1 MMLALKGPMHLH
13 IFNRAA
19 PIVEFAFWLGVAVA
33 AMTVVMMAAT
43 LTMRRVA
50 LRRERIYAA
59 AVALWRPIIVAEPGG
74 AATDIPSLSARDRS
88 GFIRVWNDVHE
99 SLRGGTTGNLVKI
112 ARAVG
117 LDQHL
122 YRSLQSATF
131 HDRVMAVIALG
142 HLRSVASFGRVA
154 QYLDDKSPIMS
165 LCTARA
171 LMQIDPERAA
181 PQLVPRIVERSDWSQ
196 GSIAAILQEESGAIV
211 SGQLTEATLKAE
223 GEVASRLIRLLAGVS
238 PASAAPIICDWLR
251 SSADE
256 HLVSTCL
263 QVMSNQA
270 DLDSV
275 RPLLAHPRWH
285 IRMQAATTLGRLGIP
300 GDEQRLVGMLSDT
313 QWWVRYRA
321 AGGLLNLSF
330 VGTERLRQIQRTLSD
345 AYARD
350 IITHV
355 LAELALEE
363 AS

>member
-1 MMLALKGPMHLH
+1 MDLN

-19 PIVEFAFWLGVAVA
+19 SILAFAFWLGVAVA
-33 AMTVVMMAAT
+33 AMTLVMMAAT
-43 LTMRRVA
+43 LTMRRLA

-59 AVALWRPIIVAEPGG
+59 AVALWRPIIVADAGSV
-74 AATDIPSLSARDRS
+74 ATEIPSLSARDRS

-99 SLRGGTTGNLVKI
+99 SLRGGTTDKLAKI
-112 ARAVG
+112 AREVG
-117 LDQHL
+117 LEQHL
-122 YRSLQSATF
+122 YHSLQSATF

-142 HLRSVASFGRVA
+142 YVRSVESIGHVA
-154 QYLDDKSPIMS
+154 RYLDDKSPIMS
-165 LCTARA
+165 LCAARA
-171 LMQIDPERAA
+171 LMQIDPVRAA
-181 PQLVPRIVERSDWSQ
+181 PQLVPRVVERSDWSQ
-196 GSIAAILQEESGAIV
+196 GSIAAILQETGGAIV

-223 GEVASRLIRLLAGVS
+223 GEAASRLIRLLAGVS
-238 PASAAPIICDWLR
+238 PASAAPIIRDWLR
-251 SSADE
+251 SAADE
-256 HLVSTCL
+256 HLISTCL

-270 DLDSV
+270 DLDCV

-285 IRMQAATTLGRLGIP
+285 IRMQAATTLGRLGMP
-300 GDEQRLVGMLSDT
+300 GDEQRLIGMLSDS

-330 VGTERLRQIQRTLSD
+330 VGTVRLRQIQGTLSD

-355 LAELALEE
+355 LAELALGE